1 MDQALTEDGQKI
13 LSSIEGKLGRSPS
26 MEEID
31 TVYDVLESKG
41 FTCLSKGGATARHVF
56 VFPEKFVTGGGVVK
70 LPAKT
75 TDFWENY
82 ELEHLGVDQNIR
94 AVFTAEYLVDDGLA
108 PPVIDY
114 SRLGSWVIFPVIDDL
129 DDAHMDEFR
138 EKADEIR
145 ERDDVRCATQQE
157 MSETPD
163 IDVPSNWGVYDGDVV
178 LRDVGSV
185 VVMEDAAPEL
195 DIESDPYW
203 EGVD

>member
-1 MDQALTEDGQKI
+1 MEPNLTDDGRTI

-26 MEEID
+26 KDEID
-31 TVYDVLESKG
+31 TVYDVLESRD
-41 FTCLSKGGATARHVF
+41 FTCLSQGGATARHVF
-56 VFPEKFVTGGGVVK
+56 VLPEKLLSGGGGVVK
-70 LPAKT
+70 LPAKAN
-75 TDFWENY
+75 DFFGNY

-94 AVFTAEYLVDDGLA
+94 AVYTAEYLVGDDLA

-114 SRLGSWVIFPVIDDL
+114 STLGSWVVFPIVDDL

-157 MSETPD
+157 VSETLD
-163 IDVPSNWGVYDGDVV
+163 IDVPVNWGVYDGDVV

-195 DIESDPYW
+195 DIEPDP
-203 EGVD
+203 

>member
-1 MDQALTEDGQKI
+1 M
-13 LSSIEGKLGRSPS
+13 
-26 MEEID
+26 
-31 TVYDVLESKG
+31 
-41 FTCLSKGGATARHVF
+41 
-56 VFPEKFVTGGGVVK
+56 K
-70 LPAKT
+70 LPART

-94 AVFTAEYLVDDGLA
+94 AVYTAEHLVDDGLA

-114 SRLGSWVIFPVIDDL
+114 STSGSWVVFPIVDDL
-129 DDAHMDEFR
+129 GDEHVDEFR

-145 ERDDVRCATQQE
+145 ERGDVRCATQQE

-163 IDVPSNWGVYDGDVV
+163 IDVPDNWGVYEGEVV

-195 DIESDPYW
+195 DIEPDPYW
-203 EGVD
+203 DILD